1 MLAILAERSE
11 QLQMPYIFPYE
22 NVFLLGIAT
31 LIVALL
37 IYRFRVVRRRRRDQE
52 ASERVDS

>member
-1 MLAILAERSE
+1 
-11 QLQMPYIFPYE
+11 MPYIFPYD

>member
-1 MLAILAERSE
+1 
-11 QLQMPYIFPYE
+11 MPYIFPYE
-22 NVFLLGIAT
+22 NAFLLGIAT